1 MHSKQNLEAKIDVIC
16 LLTRTILLIHTSTQM
31 TLYDAKY
38 QELKVSKTL
47 FFPELVQSQVEETDK
62 QNEQRSIMS

>member
-1 MHSKQNLEAKIDVIC
+1 
-16 LLTRTILLIHTSTQM
+16 M